1 VLRRGGE
8 LAVVLL
14 ATVTIICFGWLLI
27 QPAQAATTPT
37 PLPLFG
43 ANVHP
48 WADWQNDVGY
58 VAQTPGMSIVRWDEQ
73 VPGAP
78 VADVVARYDYV
89 KSKGLTADI
98 VLVQPCCDYNV
109 TFTYVRSL
117 ALAMGTAR
125 KPIVEIGNEPDYN
138 GWPAATYMQALYAAN
153 NAMQQSGMRNL
164 KITMAGLANND
175 QPYLRAM
182 GLIGNASWMTAYA
195 DAHFYT
201 QGGNPPYGPLT
212 PDDLDLDHEGL
223 LSFVGG
229 IKQYRSE
236 FPDKELIV
244 GEFGW
249 ANTVPEATR
258 STYLRAAVSIARA
271 QRLKAL
277 IVEEI
282 GSGDGP
288 ASDMRGTAAW
298 QAFSDAAS
306 AP

>member
-1 VLRRGGE
+1 MKYTMLAGTFLFCLGFISLLR
-8 LAVVLL
+8 
-14 ATVTIICFGWLLI
+14 
-27 QPAQAATTPT
+27 PAHAATS
-37 PLPLFG
+37 LPMFG

-58 VAQTPGMSIVRWDEQ
+58 VSQTPGMSIVRWDEQ
-73 VPGAP
+73 VPGTP
-78 VADVVARYDYV
+78 VADVVTHYDYV
-89 KSKGLTADI
+89 RSRGLQADI
-98 VLVQPCCDYNV
+98 VLVQSCCDYNI
-109 TFTYVRSL
+109 TFAYVRSL
-117 ALAMGTAR
+117 ALAMGTSR

-138 GWPAATYMQALYAAN
+138 SWPAATYMQALYSAN
-153 NAMQQSGMRNL
+153 KAMQQSGMRNL
-164 KITMAGLANND
+164 KITMAGLADND
-175 QPYLRAM
+175 QSYLKSM
-182 GLIGNASWMTAYA
+182 GLIGNASWETTYS
-195 DAHFYT
+195 DAHLYT
-201 QGGNPPYGPLT
+201 QGGSPEYGPLA
-212 PDDLDLDHEGL
+212 PDDLDLAHDGL
-223 LSFVGG
+223 LSFAGG

-258 STYLRAAVSIARA
+258 STYLRAAVSIARS
-271 QRLKAL
+271 QHLKAL

-288 ASDMRGTAAW
+288 ASDLKGTAAW